1 MRKVPKADWQTII
14 ENNLRMVGLE
24 THRSK
29 FPSELSGGMRQ
40 RLQIALALAV
50 EPEALLMDE
59 PFGALDALTRRHM
72 HGVLLD
78 IWQRTHKT
86 IVFVTHDI
94 AEAISLADHIGVMS
108 FGPRS
113 VITKLID
120 VDLLFRLRI
129 FQRPEETEPVRP
141 VPAQ

>member
-1 MRKVPKADWQTII
+1 
-14 ENNLRMVGLE
+14 
-24 THRSK
+24 
-29 FPSELSGGMRQ
+29 
-40 RLQIALALAV
+40 
-50 EPEALLMDE
+50 MDE

-120 VDLLFRLRI
+120 VDLLFRLRF